1 LHLIFRT
8 SFTKSVGLLTS
19 RLTPSA
25 AMTDRF
31 SPDLDTCASRRH
43 TRASPRTALLRGRG
57 FCGSCLVRG
66 GLAPLARTF
75 GMETRE
81 DTVQFRRRTS
91 VSGTIDRSAVKSP
104 PPRKTVVILVGGHSV
119 SARPVRSG
127 VSSCPGRVGV
137 RGTAACGEG
146 ASPLPCPPPPGVI
159 STTVPCPESVVSWL
173 LHGHHCLTRAVGDPH
188 QNPQNKMIWSTTV
201 LFHLI
206 LSMQYHL
213 TRGFPCAVA
222 IAHPASG
229 PAT

>member
-1 LHLIFRT
+1 MHLIFRT

-91 VSGTIDRSAVKSP
+91 VSGTIGRSTGNRP
-104 PPRKTVVILVGGHSV
+104 PPRKTVVIPVREHAMR
-119 SARPVRSG
+119 ARPVRSG
-127 VSSCPGRVGV
+127 RLSCPGRGFSRVSPH
-137 RGTAACGEG
+137 TALPPAGGRSAASWVACGFCGIAALCEEG
-146 ASPLPCPPPPGVI
+146 ASPSPARGDTRHGSLPGVSQGI
-159 STTVPCPESVVSWL
+159 PGSGTLPL
-173 LHGHHCLTRAVGDPH
+173 
-188 QNPQNKMIWSTTV
+188 
-201 LFHLI
+201 
-206 LSMQYHL
+206 
-213 TRGFPCAVA
+213 RG
-222 IAHPASG
+222 
-229 PAT
+229 